1 MVMKLSIAIFENGP
15 LPNNKAEVCIKRER
29 QKNTADEPR
38 QIMMPLAEA
47 CVGPYFWDV
56 HQANICEFPNIPDMG
71 NSSSSSLSNILDDPI
86 DRLVRANSMFNID

>member
-1 MVMKLSIAIFENGP
+1 LKTDHYRIIRQRF
-15 LPNNKAEVCIKRER
+15 AESGKD
-29 QKNTADEPR
+29 NTIADEPR